1 METKICNKCFREL
14 PLSEFYTQGKGKYR
28 ADCKECHKRYVKK
41 NYYKRKEEINNIK
54 KEQCCQKCGEKRF
67 YLLDFH
73 HINPENKNETVARM
87 TANTNSVEKILDEID
102 KCICLCA
109 NCHREFHYFEREKGI
124 TLEEYL
130 NNL

>member
-14 PLSEFYTQGKGKYR
+14 PLSEFYTRGKGKYR
-28 ADCKECHKRYVKK
+28 ADCK
-41 NYYKRKEEINNIK
+41 
-54 KEQCCQKCGEKRF
+54 
-67 YLLDFH
+67 
-73 HINPENKNETVARM
+73 
-87 TANTNSVEKILDEID
+87 SVEKILDEID

-109 NCHREFHYFEREKGI
+109 NCHREFHYFEREKGM